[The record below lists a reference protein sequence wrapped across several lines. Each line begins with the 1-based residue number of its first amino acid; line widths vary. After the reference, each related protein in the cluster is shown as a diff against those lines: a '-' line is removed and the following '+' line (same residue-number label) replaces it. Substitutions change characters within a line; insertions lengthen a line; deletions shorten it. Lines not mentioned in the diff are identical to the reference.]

1 MRNLVSV
8 QEIKALSPIEG
19 ADMIRIRIL
28 TDAIILYLLM
38 KRISIQHIIR
48 KTQNFFTER

>member
-1 MRNLVSV
+1 MITAKKTDGGQKNYGV
-8 QEIKALSPIEG
+8 
-19 ADMIRIRIL
+19 MIRIRIL